1 MCFDDYMLLSSS
13 YSLVINFF
21 LTFLLHHLNNSPIAT
36 LNRDHLIH
44 VLQVILRNEDKI
56 GEQVY
61 DTS

>member
-1 MCFDDYMLLSSS
+1 
-13 YSLVINFF
+13 
-21 LTFLLHHLNNSPIAT
+21 

>member
-1 MCFDDYMLLSSS
+1 MLLSSS

-21 LTFLLHHLNNSPIAT
+21 FTFLLYHLNNSPIAT

-44 VLQVILRNEDKI
+44 VLQVILRNGDKI

-61 DTS
+61 DRS